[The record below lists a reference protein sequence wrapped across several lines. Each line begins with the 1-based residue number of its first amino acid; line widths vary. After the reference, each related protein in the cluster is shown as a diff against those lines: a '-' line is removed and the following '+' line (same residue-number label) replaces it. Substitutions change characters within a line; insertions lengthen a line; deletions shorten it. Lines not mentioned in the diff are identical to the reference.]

1 MDDFNVIFLA
11 AAVAAAFQFSIILSI
26 TWFLL
31 YAGVGTWIK
40 GRFCVLENTEKK
52 YKRWMIPHLLFS
64 VIFMNPWLVCWGYW
78 NLMDTGS
85 LPEWLFFI
93 FLCIYTW
100 LFSLLVD
107 WVCIRLASKLK
118 IFRFMACNLCVR
130 RYIWIQLFLVIAG
143 LGLGYGLAFIVV
155 RVF

>member
-1 MDDFNVIFLA
+1 MDMNMYGVAL
-11 AAVAAAFQFSIILSI
+11 AVAAAFEFSVIIST
-26 TWFLL
+26 TWLIL
-31 YAGVGTWIK
+31 YGIIGAWIK
-40 GRFCVLENTEKK
+40 GRFCVIENAQK
-52 YKRWMIPHLLFS
+52 YQRWIIPHIVFS

-93 FLCIYTW
+93 LLCIYTW